1 MTYVYTRVNQTADRA
16 MRQLKIVPQI
26 TIRDSHALDQYL
38 SEISRIPVLTPEQE
52 VELAQR
58 IQRGDEEAV
67 AQLVKSNLRF
77 VVSVAKQYQN
87 FGLPLIDLINEG
99 NLGLIKAARRFDP
112 TRGFKFISYA
122 VWWIRQ
128 AILQAIVDNAR
139 LVRLPG
145 SKISLYSTINK
156 AYLQFLQEHQR
167 EPTVQE
173 LSEMLQLRESTV
185 HDILQKFKKPYS
197 MDQPIDREEGD
208 VTFADLISKKE
219 SDTMPDEALLK
230 ESFRDEMHL
239 MLNILNPIER
249 QVICRAYGLCG
260 YHTHSVEEIAHALEL
275 SEERVRQYRRKA
287 LRKLR
292 VYLRRN
298 NPF

>member
-1 MTYVYTRVNQTADRA
+1 

-26 TIRDSHALDQYL
+26 TIRDSHALEQYL

-58 IQRGDEEAV
+58 IQQGDEEAV

-156 AYLQFLQEHQR
+156 AYLQFLQQHQR

-173 LSEMLQLRESTV
+173 LSEMLQLKEATV
-185 HDILQKFKKPYS
+185 RDILQKFKKPYS
-197 MDQPIDREEGD
+197 MDQPIDRDEGD
-208 VTFADLISKKE
+208 VTLADLISKKE

-230 ESFRDEMHL
+230 ESFRDEMQL

-249 QVICRAYGLCG
+249 EVICRAYGLCG
-260 YHTHSVEEIAHALEL
+260 YPSHSVEEIAQALEL

>member
-1 MTYVYTRVNQTADRA
+1 

-26 TIRDSHALDQYL
+26 TIRDSHALEQYL

-58 IQRGDEEAV
+58 IQQGDEEAV

-173 LSEMLQLRESTV
+173 LSEMLQLKEATV

-197 MDQPIDREEGD
+197 MDQPIDREDSD
-208 VTFADLISKKE
+208 VTLADLISKKE

-230 ESFRDEMHL
+230 ESFRDEMQL

-249 QVICRAYGLCG
+249 EVICRAYGLCG
-260 YHTHSVEEIAHALEL
+260 YHSHSVEEIAQALEL

>member
-1 MTYVYTRVNQTADRA
+1 

-26 TIRDSHALDQYL
+26 TIRDSHALEQYL

-52 VELAQR
+52 VELALR

-173 LSEMLQLRESTV
+173 LSEMLQLKESTV

-197 MDQPIDREEGD
+197 MDQPIDRDEGD
-208 VTFADLISKKE
+208 VTLVDLISKKE

-230 ESFRDEMHL
+230 ESFRDEMQS

-249 QVICRAYGLCG
+249 EIICRAYGLCG
-260 YHTHSVEEIAHALEL
+260 HHSHSVEEIAHALEL

>member
-1 MTYVYTRVNQTADRA
+1 

-26 TIRDSHALDQYL
+26 TIRDSHALEQYL

-58 IQRGDEEAV
+58 IQQGDEEAV

-156 AYLQFLQEHQR
+156 AYLQFLQQHQR

-173 LSEMLQLRESTV
+173 LSEMLQLKEATV

-197 MDQPIDREEGD
+197 MDQPIDRDEGD
-208 VTFADLISKKE
+208 VTLADLISKKE

-230 ESFRDEMHL
+230 ESFRDEMQL

-249 QVICRAYGLCG
+249 EVICRAYGLCG
-260 YHTHSVEEIAHALEL
+260 YPSHSVEEIAQALEL

>member
-1 MTYVYTRVNQTADRA
+1 

-26 TIRDSHALDQYL
+26 TIRDSHALEQYL

-58 IQRGDEEAV
+58 IQQGDEEAV

-173 LSEMLQLRESTV
+173 LSEMLQLKEATV

-197 MDQPIDREEGD
+197 MDQPIDREDSD
-208 VTFADLISKKE
+208 VTLADLISKKE

-230 ESFRDEMHL
+230 ESFRDEMQS

-249 QVICRAYGLCG
+249 EVICRAYGLCG
-260 YHTHSVEEIAHALEL
+260 YHSHSVEEIAHALEL